1 MMTIDKSNNNNNND
15 QSNLSN
21 PNIKDIQILIP

>member
-1 MMTIDKSNNNNNND
+1 MMTIDKSNNNNND